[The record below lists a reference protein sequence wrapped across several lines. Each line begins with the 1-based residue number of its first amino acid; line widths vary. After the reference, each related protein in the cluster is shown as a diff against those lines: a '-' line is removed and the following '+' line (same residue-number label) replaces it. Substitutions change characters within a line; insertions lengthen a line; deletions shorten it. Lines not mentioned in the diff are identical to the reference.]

1 LTIDFYPMTNTTF
14 TIKDSKAAQRRVDN
28 LTRDNVD
35 YDLTTN
41 EGRKLFGYMYLDSY
55 TQETIL
61 SQAQGLNRA
70 QRRQKN

>member
-1 LTIDFYPMTNTTF
+1 MTNTTF
-14 TIKDSKAAQRRVDN
+14 TIKDSKAAQRRVDT

>member
-1 LTIDFYPMTNTTF
+1 MTKTTF

-28 LTRDNVD
+28 LSKSSID
-35 YDLTTN
+35 YDLTTD
-41 EGRKLFGYMYLDSY
+41 EGRKLFGYMYLNSY